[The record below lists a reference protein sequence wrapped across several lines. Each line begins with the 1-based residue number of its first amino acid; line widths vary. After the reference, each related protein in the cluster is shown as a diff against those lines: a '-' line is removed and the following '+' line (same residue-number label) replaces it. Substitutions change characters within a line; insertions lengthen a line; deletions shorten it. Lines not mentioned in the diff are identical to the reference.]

1 MEAIQCLMIIPQN
14 KRLAIGL
21 IFRKNVPAAEILV
34 SLSIYTDT
42 WLWMSTCFF
51 QRITYLKAVS

>member
-21 IFRKNVPAAEILV
+21 IFRKNVPAVEILV

-42 WLWMSTCFF
+42 
-51 QRITYLKAVS
+51 